1 MEISIVEV
9 TNKKLMNAF
18 LDLPYELYKNN
29 PYNVPALRFDEANTL
44 DPKKNPAFD
53 HCEAK
58 YWLAYQNNKVVGRI
72 AGIYHKAYVEKWNNK
87 YLRFGWIDFIENIEV
102 ARALLN
108 TVENWAKEKNLTA
121 VHGPLG
127 FTDLDYEGML
137 VEGFEERGT
146 MATIYNYPYYPK
158 MMEALGY
165 AKDVDWVEYRVN
177 VPAKTADKIHKIAEL
192 VKKRYQLKIVKF
204 KKAKDLL
211 PYAKQIFQLINE
223 TYSDLYGVVELTD
236 KQISYYTK
244 MYFSMIKTEF
254 IILIADKN
262 DKLVA
267 VGITMPSLS
276 AALQKAKGSL
286 FPFGFIHLLKALKKN
301 NEADMLLVGIDKA
314 YQGKGVNALVL
325 QQTNEAFNRNGI
337 VIAESNPELEENT
350 KVQSI
355 WDDFDARQHKRR
367 RCFIK
372 QLS

>member
-1 MEISIVEV
+1 MTISIVEV

-18 LDLPYELYKNN
+18 LNFPYELYKGN

-44 DPKKNPAFD
+44 NPKKNPAFD

-58 YWLAYQNNKVVGRI
+58 YWLAYQNNQVVGRI
-72 AGIYHKAYVEKWNNK
+72 AGIYHKAYIEKWKNK
-87 YLRFGWIDFIENIEV
+87 YLRFGWIDFIEDIEV
-102 ARALLN
+102 ARALLT

-137 VEGFEERGT
+137 VDGFEERGT
-146 MATIYNYPYYPK
+146 MATIYNFPYYPK
-158 MMEALGY
+158 MLDALGY

-177 VPAKTADKIHKIAEL
+177 VPAKTSDKIHKIAEL
-192 VKKRYQLKIVKF
+192 VKKRYQLHVVKF

-211 PYAKQIFQLINE
+211 PYSKQIFQLINE

-236 KQISYYTK
+236 KQIDYYTK

-262 DKLVA
+262 NKLVG

-276 AALQKAKGSL
+276 KALQKAKGSL

-337 VIAESNPELEENT
+337 VIAESNPELEVNT